1 MPVICPTTEFTA
13 GFLFYGQVV
22 IYLFNKESTLKHP
35 GLELEALEIE
45 TQACANQRRPI
56 HIVSE

>member
-13 GFLFYGQVV
+13 GFLLPGQVV

-35 GLELEALEIE
+35 GLELKALEIE
-45 TQACANQRRPI
+45 SQASTNQ
-56 HIVSE
+56 